1 MVLQRIKPR
10 NVCRVCSA
18 VPGTHCACRKWIF
31 HFPSWKK
38 VGQRST
44 HHRPKTYGFFFKGC
58 HQEAVLLAFQ
68 STDTR
73 DEFCSTPAEK
83 YRVKKVVL
91 LMCSQISAS
100 AVESIPW
107 GCCAF
112 WVITGLTCERRA
124 LPFTCKVTTP
134 SGQLAWKAGAAGP
147 GTPALHPA
155 PPA

>member
-1 MVLQRIKPR
+1 MPCLEHTVRAGNGYFIFLPGRRLDKEALTTDQRPM
-10 NVCRVCSA
+10 
-18 VPGTHCACRKWIF
+18 
-31 HFPSWKK
+31 
-38 VGQRST
+38 
-44 HHRPKTYGFFFKGC
+44 GFFFKGC